1 MEEGGKKSKGTARAQ
16 DPLLQSQEK
25 DPRAVFT
32 LREKLG
38 EGSYGSV
45 WRATDKQT
53 GEDYAIKRVGIDND
67 LDDLQVE
74 ITFMRTC
81 SSEYIVRYFRS
92 YVLGTELWI
101 VMDYCCAGSVS
112 DLMKATNTTLS
123 VPQMQLVT
131 RCALRGLE
139 YLHAMHKIH
148 RDIKCGNILLNAQ
161 GVGKLADF
169 GVSGQLCD
177 TMAKRHTVIGSVSAT
192 PPFFFFV
199 FFFTLCVISLPMP
212 HHRHAHHTAVLD
224 GARGHPG
231 GRVQREGGHLVAG
244 DHAHRDGRGAP
255 AVRGRA
261 PDARH
266 LHDPEPPAAHARR
279 REPLAARALRLPRPL
294 RHKGPHRAPL
304 GRTAPRGLPPT
315 THHSSTGTQ
324 EAVLTASV
332 QHPFIKACP
341 ATYDS
346 LLELM
351 RVQADVI
358 REVGREKA
366 LGLDGEE
373 DTGEECQA
381 TRRLQRGSNRT
392 GLSTGSSCTP
402 SGTVVV
408 NSSGG
413 SGGDGDD
420 DTDGFDDGTMVRH
433 DSDTDGFD
441 DGTMVHHDT
450 GSESGSDDSGF
461 DDGTMVVYDSC
472 EPRTDTDTF

>member
-1 MEEGGKKSKGTARAQ
+1 M
-16 DPLLQSQEK
+16 
-25 DPRAVFT
+25 
-32 LREKLG
+32 
-38 EGSYGSV
+38 
-45 WRATDKQT
+45 
-53 GEDYAIKRVGIDND
+53 
-67 LDDLQVE
+67 
-74 ITFMRTC
+74 
-81 SSEYIVRYFRS
+81 
-92 YVLGTELWI
+92 
-101 VMDYCCAGSVS
+101 
-112 DLMKATNTTLS
+112 
-123 VPQMQLVT
+123 
-131 RCALRGLE
+131 
-139 YLHAMHKIH
+139 
-148 RDIKCGNILLNAQ
+148 
-161 GVGKLADF
+161 
-169 GVSGQLCD
+169 
-177 TMAKRHTVIGSVSAT
+177 
-192 PPFFFFV
+192 
-199 FFFTLCVISLPMP
+199 
-212 HHRHAHHTAVLD
+212 
-224 GARGHPG
+224 
-231 GRVQREGGHLVAG
+231 
-244 DHAHRDGRGAP
+244 
-255 AVRGRA
+255 
-261 PDARH
+261 
-266 LHDPEPPAAHARR
+266 
-279 REPLAARALRLPRPL
+279 
-294 RHKGPHRAPL
+294 
-304 GRTAPRGLPPT
+304 
-315 THHSSTGTQ
+315 
-324 EAVLTASV
+324 LTASV

-441 DGTMVHHDT
+441 DGTMVRHDT
-450 GSESGSDDSGF
+450 GSESSSDDSGF